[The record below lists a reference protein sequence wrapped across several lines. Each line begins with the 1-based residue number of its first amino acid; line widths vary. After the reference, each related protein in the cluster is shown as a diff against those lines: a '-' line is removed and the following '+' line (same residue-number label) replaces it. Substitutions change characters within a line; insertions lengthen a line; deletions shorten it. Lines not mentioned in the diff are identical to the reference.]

1 LQEKE
6 FCRLGSSKRIPL
18 NARVLLATHQDLRR
32 MVEAGTF
39 RQDLFF
45 RVNVMQIQVPP
56 LRDRTEDIPTLAR
69 HFLRKYSKEY
79 DKPVNDIRPDAM
91 ELLVAYGWPG
101 NVREL
106 ENLIQ
111 GAVILTDG
119 DSIAKSDLPEYL
131 QVEKEVRE
139 SLAESFDELLHQFK
153 IDLANKAVAECDGN
167 KTLAARKLS
176 VSRAYLHRL
185 IRKPGESI
193 QGAA

>member
-1 LQEKE
+1 
-6 FCRLGSSKRIPL
+6 
-18 NARVLLATHQDLRR
+18 
-32 MVEAGTF
+32 MVAAGTF
-39 RQDLFF
+39 RHDLFF
-45 RVNVMQIQVPP
+45 RVNVMQIHVPP
-56 LRDRTEDIPTLAR
+56 LRERTEDIPTLAR

-79 DKPVNDIRPDAM
+79 EKPVNDIRPDAM

-119 DSIAKSDLPEYL
+119 DTIARSDLPTHL
-131 QVEKEVRE
+131 QVEKEARE
-139 SLAESFDELLHQFK
+139 CLAETFDDLLRQFK
-153 IDLANKAVAECDGN
+153 VDLANRAVAECDGN

-185 IRKPGESI
+185 IRMAPDSV